1 MELYSLWGC
10 KESDMTEQLSLHYLL
25 ISSAYYHGHTGVNV
39 LEHTKLLASTA
50 LVLSGML
57 FILKAAFSSL
67 QISNVPLEAFYT
79 TPGVMKER
87 PHLQSLLHPLLVL
100 SPISHVL
107 LEKQSTPLCL
117 SLSICNINRTP
128 QRITIGTK

>member
-87 PHLQSLLHPLLVL
+87 PHLQSLLNPLLVL